1 MATPSPVNR
10 LQVTGYSRAY
20 YEGDDGGK
28 LPPISA
34 RRGEFL
40 HLGGFKTFLFGKH
53 YGNFL
58 EQ

>member
-1 MATPSPVNR
+1 MTIK
-10 LQVTGYSRAY
+10 GRAY

-34 RRGEFL
+34 RGGGIFA
-40 HLGGFKTFLFGKH
+40 HWGGFKTFLFGKH
-53 YGNFL
+53 YGIFL

>member
-1 MATPSPVNR
+1 MLVYST
-10 LQVTGYSRAY
+10 SRAY

-34 RRGEFL
+34 RGENFL
-40 HLGGFKTFLFGKH
+40 HLGGFKTFLFGKY
-53 YGNFL
+53 YGIFL